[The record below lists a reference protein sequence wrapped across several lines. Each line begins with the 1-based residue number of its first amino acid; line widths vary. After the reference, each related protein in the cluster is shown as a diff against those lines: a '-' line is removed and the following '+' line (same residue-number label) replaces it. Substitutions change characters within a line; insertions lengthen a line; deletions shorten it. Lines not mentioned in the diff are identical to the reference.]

1 MPGMFEAGKGVSS
14 MVKAKAK
21 TSKAKTTKA
30 KTAKPKTKK
39 K

>member
-1 MPGMFEAGKGVSS
+1 MFEAGKEVSS

-21 TSKAKTTKA
+21 TAKAKTTKA
-30 KTAKPKTKK
+30 KTAKPKAKK